1 MKMNYFT
8 ISLLILFCFSLQ
20 AKDQYVLKLNS
31 EKGSYIDGEL
41 ITEEPINGVAEIDA
55 RIIISEPGTFVLMGN
70 YTSQI
75 KVTLTD
81 PDGYVTLILNGTNIT
96 NPLGPAILFTKTHEM
111 DNTTDYSKEKPITHE
126 KALSLNFSDAGSK
139 VIIADDTENYVV
151 GYYSEKF
158 DGALYS
164 KTSMA
169 VYGGEKGNGKLT
181 IWGNC
186 EGCEG
191 LDSDLHMEINGGII
205 NIASG
210 DDGINGS
217 EDFGSAVIINGGNI
231 TINAGSYADRGD
243 GIDANGILI
252 INGGNLVVS
261 ATGIDAGLEGETAIT
276 INGGRVMTVGSPL
289 HSADP
294 GCGQIAINLFFGF
307 EVSEKSVLTVEDLDG
322 NVLMSF
328 CPATAGY
335 LEGTE
340 LHKYSEATISVPE
353 FETFK
358 IYKVFLDGKPLGFSG
373 RSKGRGFYGGFGGYG
388 GNYGFNQPSVPR
400 GQMPEGGNRYNFGR
414 GSDDGKNKDKRSNN
428 YYKINQDNGNEVPKV
443 YNDEEEQNNY
453 NRYQTQLS
461 EYATEEEDLDTFF
474 IITSDVDNFS
484 GIKKMKLDE

>member
-1 MKMNYFT
+1 M

-20 AKDQYVLKLNS
+20 AKNQYILKLDS
-31 EKGSYIDGEL
+31 KKGSYIDGEL

-55 RIIISEPGTFVLMGN
+55 RIIISEPGTFVLTGN

-75 KVTLTD
+75 KVTLTN
-81 PDGYVTLILNGTNIT
+81 PDNGYVTLILNGTNIT

-111 DNTTDYSKEKPITHE
+111 DPTEYSKEDPITYE
-126 KALSLNFSDAGSK
+126 KAMSLNFSDAGSK
-139 VIIADDTENYVV
+139 VIISDDTENIVV

-169 VYGGEKGNGKLT
+169 VYGGKKGNGKLT

-186 EGCEG
+186 DGCEG

-217 EDFGSAVIINGGNI
+217 EDFGSAVIINGGKI
-231 TINAGSYADRGD
+231 KINAGSYSDRGD

-252 INGGNLVVS
+252 INGGELVVS
-261 ATGIDAGLEGETAIT
+261 ANSMIDAGLEGEVGVI
-276 INGGRVMTVGSPL
+276 INGGRVMTVGNPR

-294 GCGQIAINLFFGF
+294 GSEQITMNLFFDF
-307 EVSEKSVLTVEDLDG
+307 EVDENSVLTIEDKNK

-335 LEGTE
+335 IEGTE
-340 LHKYSEATISVPE
+340 LHKYAEATVSVPE
-353 FETFK
+353 FDTFS
-358 IYKVFLDGKPLGFSG
+358 IYKVFLDGKPVGFSG
-373 RSKGRGFYGGFGGYG
+373 RKKGRGFFGGFGRGGGY
-388 GNYGFNQPSVPR
+388 YGFG
-400 GQMPEGGNRYNFGR
+400 GQDSNPFFGQFPQGGNRNYY
-414 GSDDGKNKDKRSNN
+414 GSNRDDGKSKDKRSNN
-428 YYKINQDNGNEVPKV
+428 YYKINKDNGNVLPV
-443 YNDEEEQNNY
+443 VNYEQNENY
-453 NRYQTQLS
+453 YNMYERDES
-461 EYATEEEDLDTFF
+461 EYASEEDDLDTYF
-474 IITSDVDNFS
+474 IITNRVENFS
-484 GIKKMKLDE
+484 GIKKMK